1 MSVNPT
7 LTQMVAQTRMTD
19 MQRAAARASDGTR
32 LRSSRS
38 AVGTLPLPSQTGES
52 CPTAARRSIGWFLV
66 GVGLRLAVPRTRPA
80 SAR

>member
-19 MQRAAARASDGTR
+19 MRRAAARTSDGTR
-32 LRSSRS
+32 RSRS
-38 AVGTLPLPSQTGES
+38 GVGTRPLPSQTGAA
-52 CPTAARRSIGWFLV
+52 CPAEVRRAIGWFLV